1 MSETQVDATNWKS
14 RTMTFGLVLMGLT
27 TLGSS
32 WCGFQ
37 SSLWDGVQT
46 FHLMD
51 SADFSR
57 QANEKASLATQ
68 QRTLDASLFVEY
80 ARDLA
85 DGKTHLAEFFL
96 DRTRPELRDA
106 IKAWTATQPV
116 KNPNAPPTPFL
127 MPQYHVKADDESAD
141 FSSRAQAS
149 HDLAQKANMTSD
161 SYTLLTVLFATG
173 LFLAGLVSTIDEKRA
188 RLVTLLMGA
197 VISIIATV
205 ALLRLPIA
213 RLG

>member
-1 MSETQVDATNWKS
+1 MSETQGDTTNWK
-14 RTMTFGLVLMGLT
+14 RHTMTFGLVLMGLT

-85 DGKTHLAEFFL
+85 NGKTHLAEFFL

-127 MPQYHVKADDESAD
+127 MPQYHVKADDESAELA
-141 FSSRAQAS
+141 SRALVS
-149 HDLAQKANMTSD
+149 RDLAQKANMTSD
-161 SYTLLTVLFATG
+161 SYTLLTVLYATG
-173 LFLAGLVSTIDEKRA
+173 LFLAGLVSTIDEKRS

-197 VISIIATV
+197 VISIAATV

-213 RLG
+213 KLG

>member
-1 MSETQVDATNWKS
+1 MSERQADATNWKH
-14 RTMTFGLVLMGLT
+14 RTMTLGLVLMGIT

-57 QANEKASLATQ
+57 QAAEKVSLATE

-85 DGKTHLAEFFL
+85 DGK
-96 DRTRPELRDA
+96 D
-106 IKAWTATQPV
+106 
-116 KNPNAPPTPFL
+116 
-127 MPQYHVKADDESAD
+127 
-141 FSSRAQAS
+141 
-149 HDLAQKANMTSD
+149 TSG
-161 SYTLLTVLFATG
+161 G
-173 LFLAGLVSTIDEKRA
+173 LFSGSNAA
-188 RLVTLLMGA
+188 
-197 VISIIATV
+197 
-205 ALLRLPIA
+205 
-213 RLG
+213 